1 MTDRPRDNAG
11 RFQRTS
17 GDFRRQLARFNKVAD
32 AKLLNVFLLSVKE
45 VQRSV
50 VEGSAITGAPG
61 QPVDTGNLRASWI
74 DEFRG
79 PLVWQLTTNVVYAP
93 FIEDGANSRGP
104 FTLRSEV
111 GGFHS
116 VKLTAAAWDR
126 IVASAV
132 ATVGE

>member
-1 MTDRPRDNAG
+1 MERPRDSAG

-17 GDFRRQLARFNKVAD
+17 GDFRRQLARFNRIVD
-32 AKLLNVFLLSVKE
+32 QKLLNVFLLCTQEIK
-45 VQRSV
+45 RSV
-50 VEGSAITGAPG
+50 VEGSPLTGAPG

-79 PLVWQLTTNVVYAP
+79 PLVWQLTTSVVYAP
-93 FIEDGANSRGP
+93 FIEAGANDRGP
-104 FTLRSEV
+104 FTLQSQV

-116 VKLTAAAWDR
+116 VKLTAAGWDR
-126 IVASAV
+126 IVAYAV